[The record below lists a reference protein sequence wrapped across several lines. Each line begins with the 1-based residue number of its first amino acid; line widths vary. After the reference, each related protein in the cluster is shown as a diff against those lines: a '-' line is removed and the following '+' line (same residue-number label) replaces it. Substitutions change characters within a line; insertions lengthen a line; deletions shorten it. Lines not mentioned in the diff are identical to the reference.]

1 MAFVYVDDMIE
12 SFAEFQDV
20 LDHDQRLFDSNE
32 GLSDTVVYP
41 LLVRSTERILTKIQ
55 STQWYKDN
63 APNTTIDPTYILT
76 RHNDFTDLC
85 VYTAMSQYILPLI
98 ADFGTPD
105 NAEIEKMK
113 FYENKMNQLFGE
125 LIEDGDW
132 YDWDNDGQ
140 INPSEVKPGRTLP
153 RRIR

>member
-1 MAFVYVDDMIE
+1 MAFVYIDGLVE

-41 LLVRSTERILTKIQ
+41 HLVRATERILTKIQ
-55 STQWYKDN
+55 SSSWFKT
-63 APNTTIDPTYILT
+63 NTSASIDANQILS

-85 VYTAMSQYILPLI
+85 VYTALSQYILPVI

-113 FYENKMNQLFGE
+113 YYSQRMDSLLSE
-125 LIEDGDW
+125 LIADGDW

-140 INPSEVKPGRTLP
+140 LTSNENKPGNNLP